1 MVYPEK
7 TLLTWKFFSDQ
18 PFFAKNRTTTSESNS
33 STAPSTHDVISSN
46 AANLV
51 FQFESDRSFCI
62 AGGIRSAI
70 SASASSGLCLY
81 LNVSSVPGGGGGGA
95 FPFEAAAAGI
105 GFLEAGAAAGAA
117 AAGVAASAGFFA

>member
-1 MVYPEK
+1 MVYAEK
-7 TLLTWKFFSDQ
+7 LQLTWKFFSDQ

-33 STAPSTHDVISSN
+33 SIAPSTHDVISSN
-46 AANLV
+46 AASLV
-51 FQFESDRSFCI
+51 FQFESVKSFCI
-62 AGGIRSAI
+62 EGGIKSAM

-95 FPFEAAAAGI
+95 FPFEAAAAGV
-105 GFLEAGAAAGAA
+105 GFLAAGAAAGVA